1 MSIYLPTR
9 ALFLSYDEIHK
20 PRLPKI
26 DKEDEIEMTNK
37 TNTGALESLFK
48 LSEHKTN
55 VKTEIIA
62 GITTFMTMAYI
73 LIVNPDIL
81 SATGMDK
88 GAVFTA
94 TALSAAIATFCMAFM
109 ANLPFALAPGMGL
122 NAFFAFSVVLG
133 MGYSWQFALTAVLIE
148 GIIFI
153 ILTLTNVREAII
165 NGMPMVIKHAVSVG
179 IGLFI
184 AFIGF
189 QNAGIIIDNPAT
201 LVGLGNVKDIGVI
214 LAIVGI
220 VITGVLLIKNVKGA
234 LLIGM
239 LVTTVV
245 GILVGK
251 AALPATLV
259 SAPPSLK
266 PIFWQFEFDKIFT
279 FDMLLVVF
287 TFLFV
292 DLFDTLGT
300 LIGVSTKANMLDENG
315 KLPNAR
321 QALLA
326 DAIGTTAGAML
337 GTSTVTTFVESA
349 SGVAEGGRT
358 GLTALTTGFLFLAST
373 VFAPVFTAVPAQATA
388 PVLILVGLFMMSP
401 ILKINFDDFTDAIP
415 AFLTII
421 VMPLSYSIAEG
432 LVFGVISYVLLK
444 GLTGKAK
451 EVHPMM
457 YIIAILFIAK
467 HALS

>member
-1 MSIYLPTR
+1 MEL
-9 ALFLSYDEIHK
+9 
-20 PRLPKI
+20 
-26 DKEDEIEMTNK
+26 TNK
-37 TNTGALESLFK
+37 KPEAGMLNQFFK
-48 LSEHKTN
+48 LSQHKTN
-55 VKTEIIA
+55 AKTEIIA

-88 GAVFTA
+88 GALFTA
-94 TALSAAIATFCMAFM
+94 TALSAAIATICMALL
-109 ANLPFALAPGMGL
+109 ANLPFGLAPGMGL

-148 GIIFI
+148 GFIFI
-153 ILTLTNVREAII
+153 ALTLLNVREAII
-165 NGMPMVIKHAVSVG
+165 NGMPMVIKNAVSVG

-189 QNAGIIIDNPAT
+189 QNAGIIVNNDVV
-201 LVGLGNVKDIGVI
+201 LVGLGDLGDPGVL
-214 LAIVGI
+214 LAIAGI
-220 VITGVLLIKNVKGA
+220 LITGFLLIKNVKGG

-239 LVTTVV
+239 IITT
-245 GILVGK
+245 ILGVFIGK
-251 AALPATLV
+251 ASLPANPV
-259 SAPPSLK
+259 SAPPSIA
-266 PIFWQFEFDKIFT
+266 PIFMQFEWNNIFT

-300 LIGVSTKANMLDENG
+300 LIGVSTKANMLDSEG
-315 KLPNAR
+315 RVPNAK

-326 DAIGTTAGAML
+326 DAIGTTVGAAL
-337 GTSTVTTFVESA
+337 GTSTVTTYVESA

-358 GLTALTTGFLFLAST
+358 GLTALTTGILFLAAT
-373 VFAPVFTAVPAQATA
+373 VFAPIFTAVPPEATA

-421 VMPLSYSIAEG
+421 MMPLSYSIAEG
-432 LVFGVISYVLLK
+432 LIFGVISYVVLK
-444 GLTGKAK
+444 TLSGRSK

-457 YIIAILFIAK
+457 YIIAVLFILK
-467 HALS
+467 HIAG